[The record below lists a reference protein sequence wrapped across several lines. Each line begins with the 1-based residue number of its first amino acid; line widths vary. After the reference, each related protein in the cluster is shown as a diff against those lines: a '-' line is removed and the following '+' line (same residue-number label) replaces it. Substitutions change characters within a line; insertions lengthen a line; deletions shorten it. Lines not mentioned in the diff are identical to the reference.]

1 MGREEE
7 GMGMEIVGG
16 QPNVMR
22 ESLSGAEDALPSLT
36 VLAQSKRRWMH
47 DKRGAGLTT
56 GDPKGREEV
65 EE

>member
-1 MGREEE
+1 MGRDEE

-36 VLAQSKRRWMH
+36 VLAKQTAMKGWH
-47 DKRGAGLTT
+47 ARGRTYN
-56 GDPKGREEV
+56 GRPEGS
-65 EE
+65 